1 MGLKSIHN
9 SCNVLKLQKPLPQN
23 SFWWMRFV
31 SNTYLGQ
38 WQTFENFPPDSTSD
52 ASVWGEV
59 WRRLPHR
66 EKPHHWWQQADMSSK
81 RWESISLIKCVA
93 LRTHLKTSEST
104 IPYKLTCNK
113 TWQTVQ
119 KLLYSSHAKK
129 FCREGRGR
137 GKDGEGESR
146 SGNCEQ
152 QWRRRGGEESW
163 SEQQQG
169 SPRQGETSQ
178 PAAPCFCICQPVV
191 RFPNQLLLI

>member
-9 SCNVLKLQKPLPQN
+9 SCNVLKLPKPLPQN

-52 ASVWGEV
+52 ASVWGKV

-93 LRTHLKTSEST
+93 LRTHLKTSESM
-104 IPYKLTCNK
+104 I
-113 TWQTVQ
+113 
-119 KLLYSSHAKK
+119 
-129 FCREGRGR
+129 CREGRGR

-178 PAAPCFCICQPVV
+178 PAAPCSCICQPVV